1 MSDMCVD
8 NRLFLL
14 FEQYMDNKDI
24 ILIVFM
30 IGFTIM
36 LFIVLADYF
45 LRGCP
50 TKDEIQKYT
59 FKKYTDNF
67 EGCVDD
73 QIE

>member
-1 MSDMCVD
+1 
-8 NRLFLL
+8 
-14 FEQYMDNKDI
+14 MDNKDI
-24 ILIVFM
+24 ILIVF
-30 IGFTIM
+30 TIM
-36 LFIVLADYF
+36 SFIVLADYF

-67 EGCVDD
+67 EGYVDG